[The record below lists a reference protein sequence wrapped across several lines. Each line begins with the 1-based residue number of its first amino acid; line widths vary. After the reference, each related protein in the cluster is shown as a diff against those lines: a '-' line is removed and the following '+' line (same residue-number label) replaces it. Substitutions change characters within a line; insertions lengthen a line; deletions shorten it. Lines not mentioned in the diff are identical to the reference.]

1 MSQQEILAGL
11 AAIVNEVAGV
21 PVEDVQ
27 PDKSFVDDL
36 DVDSLSMVEVVMASR
51 GQVGVKIPDEEVK
64 NLKTVGDA
72 VAYIEN
78 QLVSPRADARPSS
91 SSRPAPVRC
100 VKESHSEHARV
111 VVTGVGMTTP
121 VGGDVASSWSAILA
135 GQSGVRPIDA
145 EWIAEQPSRIA
156 GQLAVEPSEV
166 LTKVETRRLDR
177 SQQAAVIAARE
188 AWQDAGAPAVQP
200 ERLGAVIGTG
210 IGGVTSLLDAY
221 DTLNERGWS
230 RVSPHMV
237 TMIMPNGPAAVV
249 GLEIG
254 ARAGVHSPVSA
265 CASGAE
271 AIANAARMIRD
282 GRADV
287 VLTGGTEAVIC
298 GITMA
303 GFSAMRALSTRNDD
317 PTAASRPYDTDRDG
331 FVMGEGAGI
340 VVLESREHAKA
351 RGASIYG
358 VYGGAGMTSD
368 GHHIAQPDPEGGGA
382 ARAMTAALADAGV
395 STADVHHVNA
405 HATSTPQGTSPRPW
419 PFAALWFACRSS
431 AGHRNKVNDR
441 PPAPAEQA
449 PSNRSSRFW
458 PFGTAP
464 HPHHQPREHGSR
476 DSSASGSQ
484 FPHELPS
491 GDIAAL
497 NNSFGFGGHDVAL
510 VFRSA

>member
-1 MSQQEILAGL
+1 
-11 AAIVNEVAGV
+11 
-21 PVEDVQ
+21 
-27 PDKSFVDDL
+27 
-36 DVDSLSMVEVVMASR
+36 
-51 GQVGVKIPDEEVK
+51 
-64 NLKTVGDA
+64 
-72 VAYIEN
+72 
-78 QLVSPRADARPSS
+78 
-91 SSRPAPVRC
+91 
-100 VKESHSEHARV
+100 
-111 VVTGVGMTTP
+111 MTTP
-121 VGGDVASSWSAILA
+121 VGGDVASTWSAILA
-135 GQSGVRPIDA
+135 GQSGIRQIDA

-166 LTKVETRRLDR
+166 LTKVETRRLER

-188 AWQDAGAPAVQP
+188 AWQDAGAPAVES
-200 ERLGAVIGTG
+200 ERLGTVIGTG
-210 IGGVTSLLDAY
+210 IGGVTSLLEAY

-287 VLTGGTEAVIC
+287 VLSGGTEAVIC

-340 VVLESREHAKA
+340 VVLESRDHAKA
-351 RGASIYG
+351 RGANIYG

-382 ARAMTAALADAGV
+382 ARAMTAALAVAGV
-395 STADVHHVNA
+395 SAADVHHVNA
-405 HATSTPQGTSPRPW
+405 HATSTPQGDIAEAVAIRR
-419 PFAALWFACRSS
+419 ALGSDADQALVTGTKSMTGHLLGG
-431 AGHRNKVNDR
+431 AGAIESIFTILALRDR
-441 PPAPAEQA
+441 
-449 PSNRSSRFW
+449 
-458 PFGTAP
+458 TAP
-464 HPHHQPREHGSR
+464 PTINLENMDPEIHLPVAANS
-476 DSSASGSQ
+476 
-484 FPHELPS
+484 PHELPS

>member
-1 MSQQEILAGL
+1 MSTPE
-11 AAIVNEVAGV
+11 
-21 PVEDVQ
+21 
-27 PDKSFVDDL
+27 
-36 DVDSLSMVEVVMASR
+36 
-51 GQVGVKIPDEEVK
+51 
-64 NLKTVGDA
+64 
-72 VAYIEN
+72 
-78 QLVSPRADARPSS
+78 
-91 SSRPAPVRC
+91 
-100 VKESHSEHARV
+100 V
-111 VVTGVGMTTP
+111 VVTGLGMTTP

-145 EWIAEQPSRIA
+145 EWIAEQPARIA

-188 AWQDAGAPAVQP
+188 AWQDAGAPAVEP
-200 ERLGAVIGTG
+200 ERLGTVIGTG
-210 IGGVTSLLDAY
+210 IGGVTSLLEAY

-340 VVLESREHAKA
+340 VVLESRDHAKA

-368 GHHIAQPDPEGGGA
+368 GHHIAQPDPEGAGA

-395 STADVHHVNA
+395 SAADVYHVNA
-405 HATSTPQGTSPRPW
+405 HATSTPQGDIAEAVAIRR
-419 PFAALWFACRSS
+419 ALGSDADQALVTGTKSMTGHLLGG
-431 AGHRNKVNDR
+431 AGAIESIFTILALRDR
-441 PPAPAEQA
+441 
-449 PSNRSSRFW
+449 
-458 PFGTAP
+458 TAP
-464 HPHHQPREHGSR
+464 PTINLENIDPQIHIPVAANS
-476 DSSASGSQ
+476 
-484 FPHELPS
+484 PHELPS

>member
-1 MSQQEILAGL
+1 MSTPE
-11 AAIVNEVAGV
+11 
-21 PVEDVQ
+21 
-27 PDKSFVDDL
+27 
-36 DVDSLSMVEVVMASR
+36 
-51 GQVGVKIPDEEVK
+51 
-64 NLKTVGDA
+64 
-72 VAYIEN
+72 
-78 QLVSPRADARPSS
+78 
-91 SSRPAPVRC
+91 
-100 VKESHSEHARV
+100 V
-111 VVTGVGMTTP
+111 VVTGLGMTTP

-188 AWQDAGAPAVQP
+188 AWQDAGAPAVEP
-200 ERLGAVIGTG
+200 ERLGTVIGTG
-210 IGGVTSLLDAY
+210 IGGVTSLLEAY

-249 GLEIG
+249 GLESG

-340 VVLESREHAKA
+340 VVLESRDHAKA

-368 GHHIAQPDPEGGGA
+368 GHHIAQPDPEGSGA

-395 STADVHHVNA
+395 SAADVHHVNA
-405 HATSTPQGTSPRPW
+405 HATSTPQGDIAEAVAIRR
-419 PFAALWFACRSS
+419 ALGSDADQALVTGTKSMTGHLLGG
-431 AGHRNKVNDR
+431 AGAIESIFTILALRDR
-441 PPAPAEQA
+441 
-449 PSNRSSRFW
+449 
-458 PFGTAP
+458 TAP
-464 HPHHQPREHGSR
+464 PTINLENMDPEIHIPVAANS
-476 DSSASGSQ
+476 
-484 FPHELPS
+484 PHELPS

>member
-1 MSQQEILAGL
+1 MSTPE
-11 AAIVNEVAGV
+11 
-21 PVEDVQ
+21 
-27 PDKSFVDDL
+27 
-36 DVDSLSMVEVVMASR
+36 
-51 GQVGVKIPDEEVK
+51 
-64 NLKTVGDA
+64 
-72 VAYIEN
+72 
-78 QLVSPRADARPSS
+78 
-91 SSRPAPVRC
+91 
-100 VKESHSEHARV
+100 V
-111 VVTGVGMTTP
+111 VVTGLGMTTP

-145 EWIAEQPSRIA
+145 EWITEQPSRIA

-188 AWQDAGAPAVQP
+188 AWQDAGAPAVEP
-200 ERLGAVIGTG
+200 ERLGTVIGTG
-210 IGGVTSLLDAY
+210 IGGVTSLLEAY

-254 ARAGVHSPVSA
+254 ARAGVHAPVSA

-331 FVMGEGAGI
+331 FVMGAGAGI
-340 VVLESREHAKA
+340 VVLESRDHAKA
-351 RGASIYG
+351 RGATVYG

-395 STADVHHVNA
+395 CAADVHHVNA
-405 HATSTPQGTSPRPW
+405 HATSTPQGDIAEAVAIRRALGS
-419 PFAALWFACRSS
+419 AADQALVTGTKSMTGHLLGG
-431 AGHRNKVNDR
+431 AGAIESIFTILALRDR
-441 PPAPAEQA
+441 
-449 PSNRSSRFW
+449 
-458 PFGTAP
+458 TAP
-464 HPHHQPREHGSR
+464 PTINLENM
-476 DSSASGSQ
+476 DSEIHLPVAANR
-484 FPHELPS
+484 PHELPP
-491 GDIAAL
+491 GDLAAL